1 MIAGPLRKA
10 SCWIPSLLVAVAVVG
25 AWHYYEGF
33 ATREQIEETRR
44 SVHLQLGTLRAEL
57 ERNIYV
63 NASRVDGLVV
73 AISLEPELSLE
84 RYTALA
90 APLIERYPQLRNIG
104 AAPELVVRYMYPL
117 EGNEAIVGL
126 DYRDIPQQAAAALQA
141 IEVRELVLAG
151 PVNLLQGG
159 QGLIGRIPVFLPGE
173 NNAFWGLVSV
183 VIDMEEFLRAS
194 GLLDDDLPLRIAIRG
209 KDAQGPEGEVF
220 FGSGD
225 VFDSDPVLAGVSLPY
240 GSWQIGAVP
249 TQGWPVQAV
258 NAKRTRILFL
268 VGGILLVFSV
278 VFASRLF
285 VLRRESLQQ
294 LRQSLEGQ
302 RQATN
307 EAQAAT
313 RAKSEFLANM
323 SHEIRTPMN
332 AVIGMTGL
340 LLDTDLTDTQ
350 RHYAE
355 IVQNSGDAL
364 LTLINDILDY
374 SKIEAGFLDLE
385 AVDFDVEDTV
395 ADLTAALALRA
406 EEKGLELLFSVE
418 PEVPRVLRG
427 DPGRLRQIL
436 LNLVGNA
443 IKFTESGEVVVRCT
457 LESADSDSVV
467 LRYTVRDTG
476 IGIARDTMEKIFQS
490 FTQADASTT
499 RRYGGTGLGLAI
511 SRRLA
516 EKMDGTIGV
525 ESEEGR
531 GAEFWFTVRLKRRS
545 MDAAVPAPLPRIDL
559 QDVRILVV
567 DDNET
572 NREILRVQLTAWGM
586 DQAETESGTAA
597 LHLLRAAA
605 AQGNPFQIG
614 IIDMQMP
621 GMDGKEL
628 ARAIREDQSLTGMPL
643 VMLSSLGTLG
653 TTQRISELGLF
664 RCLSKPTHSRDLR
677 DALSQALAGNEIS
690 AAAPAPAPKPP
701 EPRVDRSARVLVAED
716 NPANQIVALGILR
729 KFGLYADAVADG
741 QEAIKALETIP
752 YDLVLMDVQMPEM
765 DGLEATKWIRSGN
778 SGAPNPAITIIALT
792 GHATLDDRQ
801 RCLAAGM
808 NDYLSKPI
816 HPRTLAGMLERWL
829 PAAAPTATEGDQA
842 VTGDAAPLPPA
853 DVWDRAAMLERT
865 MNDEELAATMLEV
878 FLADT
883 ERFVEALDAAIRDS
897 DFPSVVKLT
906 HAAKGVAGTLCA
918 GELQALA
925 SRVEEAGR
933 NGDAVVLAQLRTPW
947 QEALGRLIA
956 EVRRDSLVTKPLS

>member
-1 MIAGPLRKA
+1 MTSGRAGNVLF
-10 SCWIPSLLVAVAVVG
+10 WIPSLFVVIAVVG

-73 AISLEPELSLE
+73 AISLEPDLSPE
-84 RYTALA
+84 RYAALA

-104 AAPELVVRYMYPL
+104 AAPDLVVRYMYPL
-117 EGNEAIVGL
+117 EGNEAILGR

-141 IEVRELVLAG
+141 RDVRALVLAG
-151 PVNLLQGG
+151 PVDLLQGG

-173 NNAFWGLVSV
+173 HNEFWGLISV

-194 GLLDDDLPLRIAIRG
+194 GLFDDVPLRIAIRG
-209 KDAQGPEGEVF
+209 KDARGPDGEVF
-220 FGSGD
+220 FGSPD
-225 VFDSDPVLAGVSLPY
+225 VFDSDPVVAVVSLPY

-249 TQGWPVQAV
+249 TRGWPVHGA
-258 NAKRTRILFL
+258 NAQRARILFL
-268 VGGILLVFSV
+268 IGGILLVFPV
-278 VFASRLF
+278 AFASRLL
-285 VLRRESLQQ
+285 VLRRESLHQ

-302 RQATN
+302 RQATH

-340 LLDTDLTDTQ
+340 LLDTDLTDSQ

-355 IVQNSGDAL
+355 IVQNSGEAL
-364 LTLINDILDY
+364 LMLINDILDY
-374 SKIEAGFLDLE
+374 SKIEAGFLELE
-385 AVDFDVEDTV
+385 TVDFDVEDTI
-395 ADLTAALALRA
+395 ADLAATLTLRA
-406 EEKGLELLFSVE
+406 EEKGLELLYSVA
-418 PEVPRVLRG
+418 PEVPRYLRG

-457 LESADSDSVV
+457 LESADTDAVV
-467 LRYTVRDTG
+467 LRYGVRDTG
-476 IGIARDTMEKIFQS
+476 IGIPRDTTEKIFQS

-531 GAEFWFTVRLKRRS
+531 GSEFWFTVRLKRTS
-545 MDAAVPAPLPRIDL
+545 GDAGAAAPIAPVDL

-586 DQAETESGTAA
+586 DHAETESGTAA

-628 ARAIREDQSLTGMPL
+628 ARAIQEDQSLTGMPL

-653 TTQRISELGLF
+653 TTQRIAELGLF

-677 DALSQALAGNEIS
+677 DALSQALRGSEITPV
-690 AAAPAPAPKPP
+690 APVPAPAPKPP
-701 EPRVDRSARVLVAED
+701 EAHLDRSARVLVAED
-716 NPANQIVALGILR
+716 NAANQIVALGILR
-729 KFGLYADAVADG
+729 KFGLHADAVADG

-752 YDLVLMDVQMPEM
+752 YDLVLMDVQMPGM
-765 DGLEATKWIRSGN
+765 DGLEATRRIRSGD
-778 SGAPNPAITIIALT
+778 SGARNGAITIIALT
-792 GHATLDDRQ
+792 GHATLDDRD

-829 PAAAPTATEGDQA
+829 PPAAPAATAGDQNS
-842 VTGDAAPLPPA
+842 GDHTVGEA
-853 DVWDRAAMLERT
+853 VWDRAALLERA
-865 MNDEELAATMLEV
+865 MDDRELAATMVGV

-883 ERFVEALDAAIRDS
+883 ERFVDTLDGAIGDS
-897 DFPSVVKLT
+897 DFPLVVKLA

-918 GELQALA
+918 RELQALA
-925 SRVEEAGR
+925 SRVAEAGK
-933 NGDAVVLAQLRTPW
+933 NEDTVALTQLRSPW
-947 QEALGRLIA
+947 QEALERLIA
-956 EVRRDSLVTKPLS
+956 ALEKDKG